1 MRIAARIPIP
11 AVQKTAQMQA
21 LLAQAKAPQVVAQFA
36 NEDIAKWP
44 FWKRGDGYLLRGRA
58 HLITKNAKQA
68 EADLTQALEWLSDDR
83 SRKSAEQ
90 GIQSVQSKQ

>member
-1 MRIAARIPIP
+1 M
-11 AVQKTAQMQA
+11 QMQI
-21 LLAQAKAPQVVAQFA
+21 LLAQAKAPQVVTQFA

-68 EADLTQALEWLSDDR
+68 ESDLTHALEWLSDDR

-90 GIQSVQSKQ
+90 GLQSLQLKK

>member
-1 MRIAARIPIP
+1 ME
-11 AVQKTAQMQA
+11 A
-21 LLAQAKAPQVVAQFA
+21 LAAQAKAPQVVAQFA

-58 HLITKNAKQA
+58 HLITKNTKQA
-68 EADLTQALEWLSDDR
+68 ESDLGLAREWLSDDR

-90 GIQSVQSKQ
+90 GIQSLQTLK